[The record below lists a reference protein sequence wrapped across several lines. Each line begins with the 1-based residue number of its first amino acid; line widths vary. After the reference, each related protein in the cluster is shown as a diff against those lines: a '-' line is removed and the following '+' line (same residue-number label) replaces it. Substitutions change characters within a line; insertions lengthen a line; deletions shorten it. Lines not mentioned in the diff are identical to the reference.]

1 MGKVIIFSAP
11 SGSGKSTIV
20 NALLERNENLRFSV
34 SATSRA
40 PRGAEQNGVEYY
52 FFSNDEFMLKVGRGD
67 FLEWEEVYAGTCYG
81 TLKSEIERI
90 WSMGAVVVFDVDVI
104 GGLNIKT
111 VFGSDALSIF
121 IMPPSIE
128 ELHRR
133 LVARATETPEA
144 ISRRMAK
151 AEQEIAYS
159 DKFDAMVVNDNLQDA
174 INQTEIIINNYIKTD
189 GKD

>member
-52 FFSNDEFMLKVGRGD
+52 FFSNEEFMLKVGRGE

-111 VFGSDALSIF
+111 ILGSDALSIF